1 MTTYPKICVVNY
13 YSQVFKAWNICLI
26 RNHSD
31 FKYLLVFFFFR
42 PTPTIDLHN
51 LLKPPGFFHPNSRL
65 TTRGPRILDD
75 LIRTHFLA
83 RFVLFHFSNFVYVRA
98 RMCLSIN
105 LTEEGWLR
113 VAAEYISPLSTLHC
127 SVWCWFWL
135 EVSPLECVQ
144 DFLIKLDMK
153 PCIHLVEISIFS
165 PNHFII
171 RLTKIMNHLLEL
183 LQISTFKVIFLC

>member
-1 MTTYPKICVVNY
+1 M
-13 YSQVFKAWNICLI
+13 SF
-26 RNHSD
+26 HSVL
-31 FKYLLVFFFFR
+31 FCWHQLMGEKFTHFVGATGGGVMKQFCR
-42 PTPTIDLHN
+42 
-51 LLKPPGFFHPNSRL
+51 
-65 TTRGPRILDD
+65 RGPRILFV
-75 LIRTHFLA
+75 LASTHFRA

-153 PCIHLVEISIFS
+153 PCMHLVETSIFS

-171 RLTKIMNHLLEL
+171 RLPWTSPN
-183 LQISTFKVIFLC
+183 